1 MTLVSLAEYAD
12 LHAEQNDTLNHTCT
26 VTRLTA
32 GTADAD
38 GQPTYT
44 SSTHLTN
51 LPCAFIAPSGES
63 GEVVNADI
71 TALITQPE
79 LIVSYGTDVVETD
92 TVTAIRNEYGVQI
105 GGPYNITRVDKRA
118 MHFALQL
125 EEIA

>member
-1 MTLVSLAEYAD
+1 MALVSLAEYAD

-51 LPCAFIAPSGES
+51 LPCAYIAPSGGN

-71 TALITQPE
+71 TALVTNPE
-79 LIVSYGTDVVETD
+79 LIVPYGTDVRASD
-92 TVTAIRNEYGVQI
+92 TITQVKDQWGTVI